1 MASRKKSPRRISVGD
16 LATETKLG
24 SHLLVFN
31 DDEVVQLL
39 RALVEREEN
48 QTAFARRHGVE
59 RARLNQILNGKRRST
74 RAVIKALGL
83 RKIYAPEW
91 DTSHRLGLLEAPAV
105 AYGQRSRRFWSFLS

>member
-31 DDEVVQLL
+31 DDEVTGLL
-39 RALVEREEN
+39 KAAVEREEN
-48 QTAFARRHGVE
+48 QVAFARRHGVE
-59 RARLNQILNGKRRST
+59 RARLNQILNGKRRPT

-83 RKIYAPEW
+83 RKVYTPE
-91 DTSHRLGLLEAPAV
+91 
-105 AYGQRSRRFWSFLS
+105 

>member
-31 DDEVVQLL
+31 DSEVRQLL
-39 RALVEREEN
+39 RTAVEREEN

-59 RARLNQILNGKRRST
+59 RTRLNEILNGKRRMRRFPPPWPVELRARPT
-74 RAVIKALGL
+74 RIGH
-83 RKIYAPEW
+83 E
-91 DTSHRLGLLEAPAV
+91 
-105 AYGQRSRRFWSFLS
+105 QRSPFVSKAPSSRS